1 MGEVWAMEIR
11 DFCTKDTPKREE
23 IGGAWRWKNGNKK
36 GPQQQIATALS
47 GVSICKTL
55 CASYF
60 SSTLPPASST
70 LAFMASASSLDR
82 PSFKVLGAPST
93 VAFASAK
100 P

>member
-1 MGEVWAMEIR
+1 MEIR

-60 SSTLPPASST
+60 RRYQKSLLHQGSDLLGKVFLLLFDA
-70 LAFMASASSLDR
+70 LALLKTDG
-82 PSFKVLGAPST
+82 V
-93 VAFASAK
+93 
-100 P
+100 